1 MYAPAPANTTMNP
14 AALAQTG
21 GGQPHE
27 NMPPFLAINFIIAT
41 QGIFPA
47 RN

>member
-1 MYAPAPANTTMNP
+1 MAANAIGT
-14 AALAQTG
+14 TG
-21 GGQPHE
+21 GSQPHE
-27 NMPPFLAINFIIAT
+27 NMPPFLAVTFIIAL